1 MSFCRTSVL
10 EDIPRLKELWKSCF
24 GDEDSYIDHYF
35 QTFYAPD
42 RALVLEVDGVVT
54 SMLLTF
60 PETVVTAD
68 GRTCPACYIYAFC
81 TQPDLQGR
89 GYGRMLL
96 TWAEDRAGEAGCA
109 AVLMVPGEKSLF
121 RFYETLGYTV
131 TLSHREVT
139 WPQNALPV
147 TQTRLNPISWEE
159 YQRERRLWLSG
170 LERIDPA
177 GETLAYQQSL
187 CRFTGG
193 NLYRLSEGIAAVEL
207 WEDTAEVKE
216 LLCADWKSGA
226 AAICAA
232 LGVSGVHVYLP
243 PVAQEGE
250 LVPFCVVK
258 PLRRE
263 FVVSQRAYFAFG
275 LD

>member
-1 MSFCRTSVL
+1 MSVCRTSVL

-24 GDEDSYIDHYF
+24 GDEDAYIDHYF
-35 QTFYAPD
+35 QTFYAPE
-42 RALVLEVDGVVT
+42 RALVLEEGGIVA

-81 TQPDLQGR
+81 THPDLQGR
-89 GYGRMLL
+89 GYGKQLL
-96 TWAEDRAGEAGCA
+96 AWAEARAQKAGCA

-139 WPQNALPV
+139 WPQKALPI
-147 TQTRLNPISWEE
+147 TQTGLPPISPEE

-207 WEDTAEVKE
+207 WEGTAEVKE
-216 LLCADWKSGA
+216 LLCADWKSAA
-226 AAICAA
+226 AAICAG
-232 LGVSGVHVYLP
+232 LGASAVHGYLP
-243 PVAQEGE
+243 SVAGEGE

-258 PLRRE
+258 PLAE
-263 FVVSQRAYFAFG
+263 KPLISQGAYFAFG